1 MAESGTTEQ
10 KTTREP
16 VGPAQVGRRIV
27 VWGVTGAGKTTAAR
41 AIGQALGLPVIEI
54 DGLYWQPGWKEPD
67 DSEFIDLVQ
76 RTLDACPEGWVCD
89 GNYSRLIGP
98 TSLADADTV
107 VWLDLPFHVTFPRM
121 VSRTARNM
129 LRRELLWGK
138 CHETWSQMYWLVRFA
153 FKQPPIM
160 REKARTSLELLR
172 ARQEVRM
179 YRLSSKREVA
189 AFLGGLAGS
198 SAAAQK
204 SAASD
209 VRRKS

>member
-1 MAESGTTEQ
+1 MAESETTDQ

-16 VGPAQVGRRIV
+16 VGPTEVGRRIV

-54 DGLYWQPGWKEPD
+54 DGLYWQPGWQAPD

-121 VSRTARNM
+121 VSRTVRNM

-138 CHETWSQMYWLVRFA
+138 CRETWGQMYWLVRFA
-153 FKQPPIM
+153 FTQPPIM

-172 ARQEVRM
+172 ERQQVRM
-179 YRLSSKREVA
+179 YRLRSKREVA
-189 AFLGGLAGS
+189 EFLAGLAPS
-198 SAAAQK
+198 SGPKREPQVADAE
-204 SAASD
+204 
-209 VRRKS
+209 RTI